1 MFRISSL
8 FFVVVAV
15 VAGTLLFQTS
25 QSVQRLEGDL
35 HEVTQDVGH
44 EKESLRILG
53 AEWDYLN
60 RPERLEKL
68 TLENLDMDAVH
79 AEKTDFISNGAAVP
93 EPEIPVLPPVKP
105 KNLLIPVAMQT
116 QSKVTQSKVKES
128 EAVKPD
134 LKDKSFE
141 SLVEPDTRV
150 EVGAHQ

>member
-35 HEVTQDVGH
+35 HDVTQNVGH
-44 EKESLRILG
+44 EKESLRVLG

-79 AEKTDFISNGAAVP
+79 AEKTDFISDDGSVP
-93 EPEIPVLPPVKP
+93 EPEVPVLPPVKP
-105 KNLLIPVAMQT
+105 KDLLVPVAMRAQAEANKGGAV
-116 QSKVTQSKVKES
+116 QS
-128 EAVKPD
+128 D
-134 LKDKSFE
+134 LKDEGFE
-141 SLVEPDTRV
+141 ALVEPDLRV
-150 EVGAHQ
+150 ETGAHQ

>member
-35 HEVTQDVGH
+35 HDVTQDVGH

-79 AEKTDFISNGAAVP
+79 AEKTDFISDDGSVP

-128 EAVKPD
+128 EAVQSD

-141 SLVEPDTRV
+141 SLVESDTRV
-150 EVGAHQ
+150 EAGAHQ

>member
-35 HEVTQDVGH
+35 HDVTQDVGH

-93 EPEIPVLPPVKP
+93 EPDVPVLPPVKP
-105 KNLLIPVAMQT
+105 KNLLIPVAMQA
-116 QSKVTQSKVKES
+116 QSEVAQSEVEKS

-134 LKDKSFE
+134 LKDESFE
-141 SLVEPDTRV
+141 SLVEPK
-150 EVGAHQ
+150 VGAHQ

>member
-25 QSVQRLEGDL
+25 QSVQRLEGNL
-35 HEVTQDVGH
+35 HDVTQNVGH
-44 EKESLRILG
+44 EKESLRVLG

-79 AEKTDFISNGAAVP
+79 AEKTDFISDSAAVP
-93 EPEIPVLPPVKP
+93 EPEVPVLPPVKP
-105 KNLLIPVAMQT
+105 KNLLIPVVMQP
-116 QSKVTQSKVKES
+116 QSEVAQSEVEKS

-134 LKDKSFE
+134 LKDESFE
-141 SLVEPDTRV
+141 SLVELDAETN
-150 EVGAHQ
+150 Q